1 MLRKRLSWLQ
11 GLESVRCAGHC
22 YDAPVLQAG
31 ETVHG
36 ALVGT
41 DGGAM
46 HVPLG
51 RSPCVSLV
59 DETVLL
65 AGVLAGRRDVL
76 EVLPPGEMV
85 LEGPVLV
92 VDADRRTPGAWGER
106 VLLEE
111 DPHRV
116 LAGALLVAR
125 DVGARRI
132 RVVVRD
138 AWALARRRV
147 QEASFEGAFA
157 RTGLPVEVLSGGSG
171 SLVRTASIG
180 LTPAQLIGG
189 LHEAATGRSLG
200 SRLVGVAG
208 AVRRPALVE
217 APMDA
222 PLEDILLLGGGG
234 PRGRRPWRFAVVGGP
249 LGRVV
254 PVERFDEPMSPE
266 LGGSVVALDR
276 TVSPRALFQHLVE
289 LLRGELDTTCATCSA
304 GWEHLADTPDHATL
318 AALLRAMK
326 RRCSCSEHGRLWRP
340 LADLVAFDSD
350 EFEE

>member
-11 GLESVRCAGHC
+11 GLETVRCAGHC

-36 ALVGT
+36 ALVGA

-59 DETVLL
+59 DEPVLL
-65 AGVLAGRRDVL
+65 AGVLSGRRDVL
-76 EVLPPGEMV
+76 GVLPRAEAV
-85 LEGPVLV
+85 REGPLLV

-111 DPHRV
+111 DPERV
-116 LAGALLVAR
+116 LAGAYRVAR
-125 DVGARRI
+125 ELQARRI

-147 QEASFEGAFA
+147 QDAAVQGAFA
-157 RTGLPVEVLSGGSG
+157 RAGLPVEVLSGGSDA
-171 SLVRTASIG
+171 LVRVPLDG
-180 LTPAQLIGG
+180 FTPAQLIGG
-189 LHEAATGRSLG
+189 LHEAATGRPLT
-200 SRLVGVAG
+200 SRLIGVAG

-222 PLEDILLLGGGG
+222 PLEDLLLLGGGG
-234 PRGRRPWRFAVVGGP
+234 PRGRRPWRMAVVGGP
-249 LGRVV
+249 MGRVV
-254 PVERFDEPMSPE
+254 PVARFGEPLSPE

-276 TVSPRALFQHLVE
+276 TVSPRVLFAHLVE
-289 LLRGELDTTCATCSA
+289 LLRAELEQACATCSA
-304 GWEHLADTPDHATL
+304 GWEHLGATQDQGTL
-318 AALLRAMK
+318 AALLRAME
-326 RRCSCSEHGRLWRP
+326 RRCSCPEHGRLWRP
-340 LADLVAFDSD
+340 LVDLAAFESD
-350 EFEE
+350 DFEE

>member
-11 GLESVRCAGHC
+11 GLASVRCAGHC

-31 ETVHG
+31 EQVHG

-51 RSPCVSLV
+51 RSPCVALV
-59 DETVLL
+59 DEPVLL

-76 EVLPPGEMV
+76 EVLPPVEPV

-125 DVGARRI
+125 ELKARKI
-132 RVVVRD
+132 QVVVRE

-147 QEASFEGAFA
+147 RDASFEGAFA
-157 RTGLPVEVLSGGSG
+157 RTGLPIHVLSGGSDA
-171 SLVRTASIG
+171 LVRAPVTG

-189 LHEAATGRSLG
+189 LHEAATGRALTT
-200 SRLVGVAG
+200 RLVGVAG

-222 PLEDILLLGGGG
+222 PLEDLLLLGGGG
-234 PRGRRPWRFAVVGGP
+234 PRGRRPWRMAVVGGP
-249 LGRVV
+249 MGRVV
-254 PVERFDEPMSPE
+254 PVERFGGPLPE
-266 LGGSVVALDR
+266 GLGGSVVALDK
-276 TVSPRALFQHLVE
+276 TVSPRMLFAHLVG
-289 LLRGELDTTCATCSA
+289 LLEAEQDQACATCRA
-304 GWEHLADTPDHATL
+304 GWSHLGGEADHGTL
-318 AALLRAMK
+318 VALVSAMG
-326 RRCSCSEHGRLWRP
+326 RRCSCPEHGRLWTP
-340 LADLVAFDSD
+340 LVDLVG
-350 EFEE
+350 FEEEAFEE